1 MSKNNSQRLYS
12 NALRILAMDAIQKA
26 NSGHPGLPMGIADV
40 ASTLWLNHMKF
51 DPQHTDWLNRDRFV
65 LSAGHG
71 SMLLYGLLH
80 LTGYP
85 ISLDDLKQFRQW
97 GSITPGHPEYDLALG
112 IETTTGPLGQGIGN
126 AVGMAI
132 AQAHLA
138 SLYNK
143 PDYTLIDH
151 WIYAITSDGELME
164 GNSHEIASLAGH
176 LGLDRLIF
184 FYDDNGI
191 SIEGDTD
198 ITFTENVKA
207 RFEAYNWHVLEIDG
221 HDFEAIEE
229 AIQKAKKASGKPH
242 MIICHTHIAYGSPNK
257 HDSEKAHG
265 SPLGEEEI
273 RLTRENL
280 GWPSQVAFEVSDE
293 IYARYA
299 EPGKAGAKTY
309 QTWAAMFERY
319 QKAYAQEGAELTRM
333 MTGNVP
339 ADFLSKVPAYPKG
352 SKMATRAASG
362 KVINQLAPF
371 LPELVGG
378 SADLEPS
385 NKTYINGSPDFQKET
400 PQGRN
405 LRFGVR
411 ELGTAGIMNGI
422 ALYGALKAYG
432 GTFMVFSDFMRP
444 SARLAALMDIPVIY
458 VWTHDSIYV
467 GEDGPTHEPV
477 EQLMSLRM
485 IPNLTM
491 IRPADAN
498 ETAAAWYLSLN
509 RKKGPVGLALTRQD
523 LEVVTDGE
531 QALQG
536 VAHGAYILKEAAG
549 GKPSLL
555 LLASGSEVK
564 VALDAAELL
573 EKDGYAV
580 RVISMPSWELF
591 AAQDQ
596 AYQLSV
602 LPEAVTQ
609 RVSIEAGV
617 TLGWERYI
625 GRQGLAIGIDRFGAS
640 APAEILQ
647 EKFGFM
653 PEDVAKRIKKH
664 FSLK

>member
-40 ASTLWLNHMKF
+40 ASTLWLNHLKF

-85 ISLDDLKQFRQW
+85 ISLEDLKQFRQW

-138 SLYNK
+138 AQYNK

-191 SIEGDTD
+191 SIEGNTD

-207 RFEAYNWHVLEIDG
+207 RFEAYDWHVQEIDG
-221 HDFEAIEE
+221 HDFEAIEG
-229 AIQKAKKASGKPH
+229 AIQKAKKTSGKPH

-309 QTWAAMFERY
+309 QAGQPCLNAIRKPMPR
-319 QKAYAQEGAELTRM
+319 K
-333 MTGNVP
+333 
-339 ADFLSKVPAYPKG
+339 
-352 SKMATRAASG
+352 
-362 KVINQLAPF
+362 
-371 LPELVGG
+371 
-378 SADLEPS
+378 
-385 NKTYINGSPDFQKET
+385 
-400 PQGRN
+400 GRN
-405 LRFGVR
+405 L
-411 ELGTAGIMNGI
+411 
-422 ALYGALKAYG
+422 
-432 GTFMVFSDFMRP
+432 
-444 SARLAALMDIPVIY
+444 
-458 VWTHDSIYV
+458 
-467 GEDGPTHEPV
+467 
-477 EQLMSLRM
+477 
-485 IPNLTM
+485 
-491 IRPADAN
+491 PA
-498 ETAAAWYLSLN
+498 
-509 RKKGPVGLALTRQD
+509 
-523 LEVVTDGE
+523 
-531 QALQG
+531 
-536 VAHGAYILKEAAG
+536 
-549 GKPSLL
+549 
-555 LLASGSEVK
+555 
-564 VALDAAELL
+564 
-573 EKDGYAV
+573 
-580 RVISMPSWELF
+580 
-591 AAQDQ
+591 
-596 AYQLSV
+596 
-602 LPEAVTQ
+602 
-609 RVSIEAGV
+609 
-617 TLGWERYI
+617 
-625 GRQGLAIGIDRFGAS
+625 
-640 APAEILQ
+640 
-647 EKFGFM
+647 
-653 PEDVAKRIKKH
+653 
-664 FSLK
+664 

>member
-1 MSKNNSQRLYS
+1 MDNPNSNRLYS

-40 ASTLWLNHMKF
+40 ASSLWLNHMKF
-51 DPQHTDWLNRDRFV
+51 DPQHPDWVNRDRFV

-85 ISLDDLKQFRQW
+85 ISLEDLKQFRQW
-97 GSITPGHPEYDLALG
+97 GSKTPGHPEYDLPLG

-138 SLYNK
+138 AQYNK
-143 PDYTLIDH
+143 PEYPLFDH

-164 GNSHEIASLAGH
+164 GNSHEIASIAGH

-184 FYDDNGI
+184 FYDDNEI

-198 ITFTENVKA
+198 ITFTEDVKK
-207 RFEAYNWHVLEIDG
+207 RFEAYHWQVLEIDG
-221 HDFEAIEE
+221 HEFEAINQ
-229 AIQKAKKASGKPH
+229 AIQTAKQSNGKPH
-242 MIICHTHIAYGSPNK
+242 LIICHTHIAYGSPNK
-257 HDSEKAHG
+257 QGTEKAHG
-265 SPLGEEEI
+265 APLGEEEI

-280 GWPSQVAFEVSDE
+280 GWPSQTAFEVDDA

-299 EPGKAGAKTY
+299 EPGKAGAKEYADWLAMFNRY
-309 QTWAAMFERY
+309 QTIY
-319 QKAYAQEGAELTRM
+319 TQEAKQLTRM
-333 MTGNVP
+333 LAGELP
-339 ADFLSKVPAYPKG
+339 EQLQAGLPSYPMG

-362 KVINQLAPF
+362 KVINHLAAS
-371 LPELVGG
+371 LPEMVGG

-385 NKTYINGSPDFQKET
+385 NKTYINGSPDFQKDS

-422 ALYGALKAYG
+422 SLYGALKVYG

-444 SARLAALMDIPVIY
+444 SVRLAALMDIPVIY

-498 ETAAAWYLSLN
+498 ETAAAWYLALN

-523 LEVVTDGE
+523 LEVVTDSA

-549 GKPSLL
+549 GKPAMLL
-555 LLASGSEVK
+555 MASGSEVK
-564 VALDAAELL
+564 VALDAADIL
-573 EKDGYAV
+573 EQKGHAV

-591 AAQDQ
+591 AAQDES
-596 AYQLSV
+596 YQRSV
-602 LPEAVTQ
+602 LPEEVHQ
-609 RVSIEAGV
+609 RISIEAGV
-617 TLGWERYI
+617 TLGWERFI
-625 GRQGLAIGIDRFGAS
+625 GQKGLAIGLDRFGAS
-640 APAEILQ
+640 APAEVLQ
-647 EKFGFM
+647 EKFGFL
-653 PEDVAKRIKKH
+653 PEDVAKRIQQH
-664 FSLK
+664 FAL